1 MRYGRVWPGEQ
12 SHNFVDCGKLC
23 SNYVWILHRS
33 DFQRLFM
40 TSIAKIWRKTKNPYL
55 YENDWIYLSLS
66 LIAHLLA
73 PSLSLFSVYK
83 IYHSVLAD
91 YISCT
96 LTLGAQITKIWDA
109 IALFLVYYCQL
120 KWNSIRPVCRIS
132 LFLASSNLVIIQYLQ
147 CI

>member
-1 MRYGRVWPGEQ
+1 MGEFGRESKVITLSIVVNCALTTFEFCIG
-12 SHNFVDCGKLC
+12 LI
-23 SNYVWILHRS
+23 SNDYSWLPLQKYEEK
-33 DFQRLFM
+33 QRTLICM
-40 TSIAKIWRKTKNPYL
+40 KMIEYT
-55 YENDWIYLSLS
+55 SLS